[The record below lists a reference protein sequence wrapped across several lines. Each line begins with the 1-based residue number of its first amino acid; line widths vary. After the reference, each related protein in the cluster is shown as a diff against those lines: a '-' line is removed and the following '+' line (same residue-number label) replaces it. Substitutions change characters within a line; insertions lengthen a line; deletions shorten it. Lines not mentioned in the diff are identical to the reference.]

1 VTKLSA
7 RVGMREACALI
18 GIARVTMQR
27 RLKPRL
33 RVIAKR
39 KSRSERALSEAE
51 RAAILEVAHTAR
63 FSDFSVREIYA
74 TLLDEGTYVGS
85 ISTMYRVLRDAGETR
100 ERRRLATHPAA
111 IKPELAATA
120 PNQVWSWDITKL
132 LGPQKWTYYHLYVV
146 LDVYSRYVV
155 GWRLEARE
163 SATLAT
169 ELFTETIA
177 KEDVD
182 PKFLTVH
189 SDGGTS
195 MTSKSLTQLFADLG
209 VVKSRS
215 RPHVSNDNPFIESH
229 YKTLKYCPTYP
240 GNFANIEQARAYCR
254 RFFAWYNAE
263 HRHSGIALLTPE
275 DVHRGRVKERRDA
288 RRDVLQAA
296 YARNPKRF
304 VHGTPEPPALKPIV
318 FINPPEPIAA

>member
-1 VTKLSA
+1 MSREVHVRFCESP
-7 RVGMREACALI
+7 RVRF
-18 GIARVTMQR
+18 
-27 RLKPRL
+27 PR
-33 RVIAKR
+33 
-39 KSRSERALSEAE
+39 
-51 RAAILEVAHTAR
+51 
-63 FSDFSVREIYA
+63 A
-74 TLLDEGTYVGS
+74 TY
-85 ISTMYRVLRDAGETR
+85 
-100 ERRRLATHPAA
+100 P
-111 IKPELAATA
+111 
-120 PNQVWSWDITKL
+120 KL

-177 KEDVD
+177 KEHVD
-182 PKFLTVH
+182 PTLLTVH

-195 MTSKSLTQLFADLG
+195 MTSKTLTQLFADLG

-229 YKTLKYCPTYP
+229 YKTLKYCPSYP
-240 GNFANIEQARAYCR
+240 GRFSNIEQARAYCR

-275 DVHRGRVKERRDA
+275 DVHRGRVDQRRQA
-288 RRDVLQAA
+288 RRGVLQAA
-296 YARNPKRF
+296 YARNPQRF
-304 VHGTPEPPALKPIV
+304 VNGTPEPPALELTV